1 MVTGATG
8 LVVDHALFGGE
19 PLASDV
25 LTPAVRNSLDF
36 LEQLALAPINL
47 GQFITSGSL
56 LAAHSSIN
64 VVEIIACM
72 TMKYSSRIPGIVA
85 DHTRILRSKL

>member
-64 VVEIIACM
+64 VGRNYRVHDNEILIAH
-72 TMKYSSRIPGIVA
+72 SRYC
-85 DHTRILRSKL
+85 R